1 MLNELVLEGV
11 RKVYPNG
18 KEALKGVSFNF
29 TPGIYGLLGPNGA
42 GKSTLMNIITAGLK
56 VTEGTV
62 EYAEKKIDELGRK
75 YRKHLGYMPQQ
86 QNMYESFTGK
96 QFLWYM
102 ASLKGMKKKV
112 AAVEIDKL
120 LQVVS
125 LKEVENRKTGSYSGG
140 MKQRLLLAQALLDDP
155 DILILDEPTAGLDP
169 KERIRMR
176 NFISEVAKDKIV
188 IIATHIV
195 PDIECIAKE
204 IVLLGDGNIIDK
216 GTPKELIK
224 KLHGF
229 VWEGSI
235 SEEEL
240 AEYSKKY
247 CVSSIV
253 LTGDSYRLRIVA
265 DSAPES
271 FVTAEPTLEEVYL
284 YHFQYKNQ

>member
-1 MLNELVLEGV
+1 MENILDIKNVV
-11 RKVYPNG
+11 KIYPNG
-18 KEALKGVSFNF
+18 KKALKGVNIEFSS
-29 TPGIYGLLGPNGA
+29 GIYGLLGPNGA
-42 GKSTLMNIITAGLK
+42 GKSTLMNIVTAGIGA
-56 VTEGTV
+56 TEGEV
-62 EYAEKKIDELGRK
+62 VYGGENINKLGRE
-75 YRKHLGYMPQQ
+75 YRKCIGYMPQQ
-86 QNMYESFTGK
+86 QGMYENFTGRH
-96 QFLWYM
+96 FLWYM
-102 ASLKGMKKKV
+102 ASLKGMKKKE
-112 AAVEIDKL
+112 AKERISML
-120 LQVVS
+120 LDVVS
-125 LKEVENRKTGSYSGG
+125 LEEVKNQKIGSYSGG

-240 AEYSKKY
+240 AEYSKNY

-284 YHFQYKNQ
+284 YHFQYK